1 MRVCVEGKRAA
12 DAYAGAL
19 IVSPISSYRRLLALT
34 GPAYVVVAFLG
45 RLPLAMSQLGT
56 LLLVSTVTG
65 SYGLGGL
72 AAGALAVANA
82 VGAPL
87 AGGIADRHGQRPVV
101 LVQAVSAGIVLSA
114 LVVAAETGARAS
126 TLVVLAAV
134 TGFLMPQV
142 GPFARARWRPITRG
156 AGQAQPRLVDAAFSS
171 EGAADEA
178 SFVLGPGLVGVFAVA
193 VSPGGALLIAA
204 ALLVVFGCWFALDQ
218 TARLAHAEQPAR
230 LGAPVRLVTVAFVVL
245 FVAQLFIGVVFG
257 ATQTGTTVLATAV
270 GEPGLAGLVH
280 ALLGVGSVIAGLA
293 VVWLPRRFGYE
304 LRMIVA
310 AAGLFVLAL
319 PLLVVDSLGGLVIVV
334 LALGIAVAPYMI
346 SVFALAEKIVPPT
359 RVGAAMTL
367 LAGAT
372 GIGYALGS
380 GIAGQLADLGGHTPA
395 FAVTVAAGL
404 FALVLT
410 TTFRSRLAAQQRRV
424 EDIHPDDLPA
434 VGAGSRSIRH

>member
-12 DAYAGAL
+12 VAYAGAL
-19 IVSPISSYRRLLALT
+19 VVSPISSYRRLLALS
-34 GPAYVVVAFLG
+34 GPVYVVVAFLG

-101 LVQAVSAGIVLSA
+101 LVQGVSAGVLLSA
-114 LVVAAETGARAS
+114 LVVAAETGARPS
-126 TLVVLAAV
+126 TLVALAAA

-142 GPFARARWRPITRG
+142 GPLARARWRPITRATG
-156 AGQAQPRLVDAAFSS
+156 PAQPRLVDAAFSY

-178 SFVLGPGLVGVFAVA
+178 SFVLGPALVGVFAVA
-193 VSPGGALLIAA
+193 MSPAGALLIAA
-204 ALLVVFGCWFALDQ
+204 ALLVVFGCWFALHR
-218 TARLAHAEQPAR
+218 TARLAHAERPAR
-230 LGAPVRLVTVAFVVL
+230 LDTPARLVTVAFGVL
-245 FVAQLFIGVVFG
+245 FVAQLFIGMVFG

-270 GEPGLAGLVH
+270 GEPGLAGLIH

-293 VVWLPRRFGYE
+293 VAGLPQRFGYE
-304 LRMIVA
+304 LRMLVA

-319 PLLVVDSLGGLVIVV
+319 PLLLVDSVGGLVIVV

-346 SVFALAEKIVPPT
+346 SVFTLAEKIVPPT

-380 GIAGQLADLGGHTPA
+380 GVAGRLADLGGHSPA
-395 FAVTVAAGL
+395 FAVTVTAGL

-410 TTFRSRLAAQQRRV
+410 TTFRSRLAAQPWRAETVHR
-424 EDIHPDDLPA
+424 DDLPA
-434 VGAGSRSIRH
+434 LRGG